1 MKKLPILR
9 AICLSQAH
17 PRQWMMY
24 SWSWTRFQLS
34 CMSLRMLKAPVLTSH
49 CIRRANDRERQ
60 SLTGERDLKNNSIRN
75 IENDLHSMYIR
86 EKEISSQIR
95 DKDVLE
101 ESISRMRKE
110 FVDLLPETLSRLPRE
125 QGFGCPS

>member
-1 MKKLPILR
+1 
-9 AICLSQAH
+9 
-17 PRQWMMY
+17 
-24 SWSWTRFQLS
+24 
-34 CMSLRMLKAPVLTSH
+34 MLKAPVLTSH

-110 FVDLLPETLSRLPRE
+110 IVGLTTKLKVFVDLLPETLSRLPRE